1 MNLLPF
7 FQWCEASGVGTAIRN
22 SLWLFPIIEAIHL
35 LAFAA
40 IGGAILLVDLRLLGL
55 AMRREPPAE
64 LSRDAQPW
72 LLGALAVM
80 LTTGTLLFLSESVKC
95 YYSTPFRV
103 KMMALF
109 LAVIFTFTVRR
120 KVAAAGNKVPFAG
133 EIPFTGKLVALIS
146 IVLWGTVAWGGRW
159 IGFSG

>member
-7 FQWCEASGVGTAIRN
+7 FQWCEASGVGTAIRD
-22 SLWLFPIIEAIHL
+22 SQWLFPIIEAVHL
-35 LAFAA
+35 MAFAS
-40 IGGAILLVDLRLLGL
+40 IGGAILLVDLRLLGVVL
-55 AMRREPPAE
+55 RREPPGE

-72 LLGALAVM
+72 LLGGLAVM
-80 LTTGTLLFLSESVKC
+80 VTTGTLLFLSESVKC
-95 YYSTPFRV
+95 YYSNPFRV

-109 LAVIFTFTVRR
+109 FAVIFTFTVRR
-120 KVAAAGNKVPFAG
+120 KVAAAGGVPFTG
-133 EIPFTGKLVALIS
+133 EVPFTGKLVALIS

>member
-7 FQWCEASGVGTAIRN
+7 FQWCEASGVGTAIRD
-22 SLWLFPIIEAIHL
+22 SQWLFPIIEAVHL
-35 LAFAA
+35 MAFAS
-40 IGGAILLVDLRLLGL
+40 IGGAILLVDLRLLGVVL
-55 AMRREPPAE
+55 RREPPGE

-72 LLGALAVM
+72 LLGGLAVM
-80 LTTGTLLFLSESVKC
+80 VTTGTLLFLSESVKC
-95 YYSTPFRV
+95 YYSNPFRV

-109 LAVIFTFTVRR
+109 LAIIFTFTVRR
-120 KVAAAGNKVPFAG
+120 KVAAAGEVPFTGAV
-133 EIPFTGKLVALIS
+133 PLTGKLVALIS

>member
-7 FQWCEASGVGTAIRN
+7 FQWCEASGVGTAIRD
-22 SLWLFPIIEAIHL
+22 SQWLFPIIEAFHL

-55 AMRREPPAE
+55 AMRREPPGE

-72 LLGALAVM
+72 LLGGLAVM
-80 LTTGTLLFLSESVKC
+80 VTTGTLLFLSESVKC
-95 YYSTPFRV
+95 YYSNPFRV
-103 KMMALF
+103 KMTALF
-109 LAVIFTFTVRR
+109 LAIIFTFTIRR
-120 KVAAAGNKVPFAG
+120 KVAADG
-133 EIPFTGKLVALIS
+133 EAPLRGKLVALIS
-146 IVLWGTVAWGGRW
+146 IVLWSAVAWGGRW

>member
-95 YYSTPFRV
+95 YYSYPFRV
-103 KMMALF
+103 KMTALF
-109 LAVIFTFTVRR
+109 LAIVFTFTIRR
-120 KVAAAGNKVPFAG
+120 RVATDGEAPFR
-133 EIPFTGKLVALIS
+133 GKLVALIS
-146 IVLWGTVAWGGRW
+146 IVLWSAVAWGGRW